1 MNDKTLEERVQ
12 RLEDIE
18 SIKQLKVRYSHI
30 CDDDH
35 NPDKIAS
42 LFVEDGIWE
51 SPDFGLA
58 KGHAEIESL
67 FQNFKKMFSFSQH
80 NMMNPLISVDG
91 DFATGTWYIMGP
103 WDIRSENE
111 NKWFALRYDDD
122 YVRVENGWKY
132 KHLRVIQFL
141 VGISPTERAYQ
152 VFYLIEL

>member
-1 MNDKTLEERVQ
+1 MGNLTLEERIQ

-42 LFVEDGIWE
+42 LFVKDGIWE
-51 SPDFGLA
+51 SPDFGVA
-58 KGHAEIESL
+58 KGHAEIEAL

-80 NMMNPLISVDG
+80 NMMNPLIRVDG

-103 WDIRSENE
+103 WDMRSENE

-122 YVRVENGWKY
+122 YVRVESGWKY
-132 KHLRVIQFL
+132 KHLRVVL
-141 VGISPTERAYQ
+141 RMSHDR
-152 VFYLIEL
+152 